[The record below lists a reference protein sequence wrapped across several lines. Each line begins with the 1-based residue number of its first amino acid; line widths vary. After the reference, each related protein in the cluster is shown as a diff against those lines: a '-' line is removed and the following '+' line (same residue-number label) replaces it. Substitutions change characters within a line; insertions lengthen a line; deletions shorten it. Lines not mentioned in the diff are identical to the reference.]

1 MTQARVGVI
10 GGSGFYEMEG
20 LTDREEVR
28 VATPYGDPSDAFLV
42 GTLEG
47 ERVAFLPRHGVGH
60 RISPTEV
67 PVRANIWAMKTLGV
81 ESIISITA
89 VGSLRRKLK
98 PLHLVIP
105 DQIIDRTRG
114 RESTFFGKGIVAHI
128 GMADP
133 FCPALSKAVYKAAAA
148 TAATVHRG
156 GTLVVIEGPAFST
169 RAESELYRQWKADI
183 IGMTALPEAKLA
195 REAEICYAAVACVT
209 DYDVWHDTEEDVTVD
224 LVLANL
230 LKNVETSKQVVRG
243 AVANLPDAG
252 SCHCRDALKAALI
265 TRLDLVPEY
274 RRREL
279 APIIGR
285 YLPAGGP
292 NPPAPFPRREGGEL
306 TTKAE

>member
-1 MTQARVGVI
+1 MTQARVGVL
-10 GGSGFYEMEG
+10 GGSGFYQMEG
-20 LTDREEVR
+20 LTDVEEVR
-28 VATPYGDPSDAFLV
+28 VATPYGDPSDAFIV

-47 ERVAFLPRHGVGH
+47 ERVVFLPRHGVGH
-60 RISPTEV
+60 RYSPSEV
-67 PVRANIWAMKTLGV
+67 PVRANIWAMKQMGV

-89 VGSLRRKLK
+89 VGSLRRRLK

-114 RESTFFGKGIVAHI
+114 RESTFFGKGIVAHVAFAHPLC
-128 GMADP
+128 AD
-133 FCPALSKAVYKAAAA
+133 LSTIAADSAESVG
-148 TAATVHRG
+148 ATVHRG
-156 GTLVVIEGPAFST
+156 GTLVVIEGPSFST

-230 LKNVETSKQVVRG
+230 LKNVETSKRVVRG
-243 AVANLPDAG
+243 TVANLPGADG
-252 SCHCRDALKAALI
+252 CHCRSALQAALI
-265 TRLDLVPEY
+265 TGLDLVPEY
-274 RRREL
+274 RKRDL

-285 YLPAGGP
+285 YMPAGG
-292 NPPAPFPRREGGEL
+292 
-306 TTKAE
+306 

>member
-10 GGSGFYEMEG
+10 GGSGFYQMEG
-20 LTDREEVR
+20 LTDVEEVHI
-28 VATPYGDPSDAFLV
+28 ATPYGDPSDAFVV

-60 RISPTEV
+60 RFSPAEL
-67 PVRANIWAMKTLGV
+67 PVRANIWAMKQMGV

-114 RESTFFGKGIVAHI
+114 RPSTFFGKGIVAHV

-133 FCPALSKAVYKAAAA
+133 FCPALSKALFQAAQG
-148 TAATVHRG
+148 TDATVHRG

-209 DYDVWHDTEEDVTVD
+209 DYDVWHESEEDVTVD

-230 LKNVETSKQVVRG
+230 MKNVETSKQVVRG
-243 AVANLPDAG
+243 TIASLPDAG
-252 SCHCRDALKAALI
+252 GCHCRDALQAALI
-265 TRLDLVPEY
+265 TGLDLVPEY
-274 RRREL
+274 RKREL

-285 YLPAGGP
+285 YIS
-292 NPPAPFPRREGGEL
+292 EG
-306 TTKAE
+306 

>member
-1 MTQARVGVI
+1 VI
-10 GGSGFYEMEG
+10 GGSGFYQVEG
-20 LTDREEVR
+20 LTDVEEVR
-28 VATPYGDPSDAFLV
+28 IATPYGDPSDSFV
-42 GTLEG
+42 IGTLEG

-60 RISPTEV
+60 RIAPTEL
-67 PVRANIWAMKTLGV
+67 PVRANIWALKQLGV

-114 RESTFFGKGIVAHI
+114 RPSTFFGKGIVAHV

-133 FCPALSKAVYKAAAA
+133 FCPVLSKAVHEAAVG
-148 TAATVHRG
+148 TGATVHRG

-169 RAESELYRQWKADI
+169 RAESELYRQWNADI

-209 DYDVWHDTEEDVTVD
+209 DYDVWHESEEDVTVD

-230 LKNVETSKQVVRG
+230 MKNVEASKQVVRG
-243 AVANLPDAG
+243 TVANLPEPGGCD
-252 SCHCRDALKAALI
+252 CRDALQAALI
-265 TRLDLVPEY
+265 TQLDLVPEY
-274 RRREL
+274 RKREL

-285 YLPAGGP
+285 YLSGGP
-292 NPPAPFPRREGGEL
+292 HPPAPFPEGKGGEL
-306 TTKAE
+306 LNQG